1 MFKSKIIV
9 VFYSY
14 YMWGGE
20 NGKQRKIT
28 KYNQ

>member
-1 MFKSKIIV
+1 MLKSKIIV

-14 YMWGGE
+14 YMWGVE
-20 NGKQRKIT
+20 NGKQRKFT